1 MNGLLQDFR
10 FARRHLGKRPG
21 FTLIMVGTLALGIG
35 CNTLIF
41 SLVSGVVLQPL
52 PFQEPQNL
60 VQVQTHWTDKVDG
73 HLSAPEFLTL
83 REQTTTLEHLA
94 VYVKFETNLLDEGD
108 PQRLAAVASSADLFP
123 ALGLGLAHGRAF
135 TPQEDLPN
143 AENVV
148 VVSHELW
155 ERSLGANPRRIGSTL
170 NLGGKTAT
178 LVGVLQPETRLPE
191 DLRAGSRT
199 DIWFPLGLEP
209 AIDSYP
215 NGNHFLDGVARLQR
229 GVSLEKAQGEIDL
242 ITKRMR
248 EERGFERSLATFG
261 VDLLPLHGQVVRD
274 FSSALLILLAAVGL
288 ILLLACANVANL
300 LMARATSRHQ
310 EFTVRVALGASRKRL
325 LRQLLTESLLLA
337 SLGAGLGYLLAA
349 WGLSLVQSLH
359 RANLPRLAEVQLD
372 SRTLLFTLALT
383 TATSIVFGLIPAWQT
398 TGFSTQ
404 NSTRGRGKTKRLKSS
419 LRASQQGPNHHR
431 RRTSRLL
438 VVSQVAMAVVLVIS
452 AGLLVKNLWQLQRTD
467 AGFDTQNL
475 LTFQLSLPRTNFP
488 SDPDVTGFMER
499 LRLHLEGLPG
509 VEHAGAITGLPLASS
524 RGDWNF
530 YIEGRPLEDGELVP
544 QGDWQVATPGYF
556 EAMKVRL
563 ISGRW
568 FSPSDD
574 SSAPLSVIVNE
585 ALAQRYWPGTSP
597 IGQRIRLGGNDD
609 NPFSTI
615 IGVAGNIRHRSL
627 QATPREEIYLAHSQ
641 WPAASSRS
649 AISTMSFS
657 IRTTSDPTALTSSVR
672 RLVASLDP
680 DLPLA
685 NIQTYEAIRSDS
697 LAPQRFAMG
706 LFAFF
711 AAVALALSSIGILGI
726 LLFQVAQQM
735 REIGIRL
742 ALGAKPEEILRRV
755 VGQGLALSTAGLA
768 IGLAGAWV
776 LTRWMGSLLA
786 GVSAQDPFIFGLVPL
801 VLLAAAFL
809 ASYLPA
815 QRAANVDPLESLRHE

>member
-1 MNGLLQDFR
+1 MSGLLQDFR
-10 FARRHLGKRPG
+10 FASRHLGKRPG
-21 FTLIMVGTLALGIG
+21 FTLIMVATLALAIG

-60 VQVQTHWTDKVDG
+60 VQVQTHWTGKVDG
-73 HLSAPEFLTL
+73 HLSPPEFLTL
-83 REQTTTLEHLA
+83 REQSTTLQHLA
-94 VYVKFETNLLDEGD
+94 AYVKFDTSLLEEGD
-108 PQRLAAVASSADLFP
+108 PQRVAAVASSADLFP
-123 ALGLGLAHGRAF
+123 ALGLELAHGRAF

-143 AENVV
+143 SESVV

-155 ERSLGANPRRIGSTL
+155 ERSLGADPRRIGSTL
-170 NLGGKTAT
+170 NLGGRAAT
-178 LVGVLQPETRLPE
+178 LVGVLQPRTRLPE
-191 DLRAGSRT
+191 DLRGGSRT
-199 DIWFPLGLEP
+199 DIWLPLGLEP

-215 NGNHFLDGVARLQR
+215 NGNHFLDGVARLQPS
-229 GVSLEKAQGEIDL
+229 VSLEKAQGEIDL
-242 ITKRMR
+242 IIQRMR

-261 VDLLPLHGQVVRD
+261 VDLLPLHGEVVRD

-300 LMARATSRHQ
+300 LMARALSRHQ

-337 SLGAGLGYLLAA
+337 SLGAGFGYLLAA
-349 WGLSLVQSLH
+349 WGLSLVQNLH
-359 RANLPRLAEVQLD
+359 GANLPRLAEVQLD
-372 SRTLLFTLALT
+372 SRTLLFTLVLT
-383 TATSIVFGLIPAWQT
+383 TVTAVVFGLIPAWQT
-398 TGFSTQ
+398 TGFSKQTPRRR
-404 NSTRGRGKTKRLKSS
+404 SSKTKGRHSPV
-419 LRASQQGPNHHR
+419 RASQQGPSRHR

-452 AGLLVKNLWQLQRTD
+452 AGLLLKNLWQLQRTD
-467 AGFDTQNL
+467 AGFDTKNL
-475 LTFQLSLPRTNFP
+475 LTFHLSLPRTNYP
-488 SDPDVTGFMER
+488 SDSDVSGFMER
-499 LRLHLEGLPG
+499 LRLDLEGLPG
-509 VEHAGAITGLPLASS
+509 VEHAGAVTGLPLTSS

-530 YIEGRPLEDGELVP
+530 YIEGRALEDGELVP
-544 QGDWQVATPGYF
+544 QGDWQVVTPGYF
-556 EAMKVRL
+556 EAMKISL
-563 ISGRW
+563 IAGRW

-574 SSAPLSVIVNE
+574 STAPLAVIVNE
-585 ALAQRYWPGTSP
+585 ALAERYWPGTSP
-597 IGQRIRLGGNDD
+597 IGQRIRLGGNDE

-615 IGVAGNIRHRSL
+615 IAVAGNIRHQSL
-627 QATPREEIYLAHSQ
+627 QANPREELYLAHSQ

-649 AISTMSFS
+649 SIATMSFS
-657 IRTTSDPTALTSSVR
+657 IRSESDLTALTSSVR
-672 RLVASLDP
+672 RVVATLDP

-685 NIQTYEAIRSDS
+685 QIRTFEAIRSES

-711 AAVALALSSIGILGI
+711 AALALVLSTIGILGI
-726 LLFQVAQQM
+726 LLFQVSQQM

-742 ALGAKPEEILRRV
+742 ALGARPEEILRRV
-755 VGQGLALSTAGLA
+755 VGQGMALSTAGLA
-768 IGLAGAWV
+768 LGLVGAWA

-815 QRAANVDPLESLRHE
+815 HRAANVDPLDSLRHE